1 MASET
6 DFRTGDPGDGFVE
19 GQHAARVLASI
30 VSSAFSVRPDAVR
43 GPGRGGK
50 TTAFARQVAMYLSHT
65 HLGFSYT
72 AAGALFGRDRTTAAY
87 ACRTVEEKREDAGV
101 DALVDCVERAV
112 ARVPGLGR
120 TDGGAV

>member
-1 MASET
+1 MASEP
-6 DFRTGDPGDGFVE
+6 DFNIGDPGGGFVQ
-19 GQHAARVLASI
+19 GSHAARILASV

-50 TTAFARQVAMYLSHT
+50 ATAFARQVAMYLSHT

-72 AAGALFGRDRTTAAY
+72 AAGALFGRDRTTAAH

-101 DALVDCVERAV
+101 DAIVDCVERAI
-112 ARVPGLGR
+112 ARIPGLGR
-120 TDGGAV
+120 ADGGAV